1 MKRAVWKIPYVSPF
15 FFSKKVLEENEEGI
29 KTYVRKTLIT
39 QYFFKKKFFVYS
51 GRLWI
56 RVNIKKPMIG
66 LKLGEFSVT
75 KIMGSAIPISMAK
88 KEKVK
93 TKSKTGR
100 IK

>member
-1 MKRAVWKIPYVSPF
+1 MKRSVWKVPYVSPF
-15 FFSKKVLEENEEGI
+15 FFSKKKLEENEVI
-29 KTYVRKTLIT
+29 KTYVRRTIIT
-39 QYFFKKKFFVYS
+39 QYIFKKKFLVYS

-100 IK
+100 VK

>member
-1 MKRAVWKIPYVSPF
+1 MKRAVWKVPYVSPF
-15 FFSKKVLEENEEGI
+15 FFSKKVLEGNEVI
-29 KTYVRKTLIT
+29 KTDVRKTLIS
-39 QYFFKKKFFVYS
+39 QYFFKKKFLVYA
-51 GRLWI
+51 GRLWV

-88 KEKVK
+88 KEKK
-93 TKSKTGR
+93 KIKSKTGR

>member
-1 MKRAVWKIPYVSPF
+1 MKRAVWKVPYVSPF
-15 FFSKKVLEENEEGI
+15 FFSKKILEENEGT

-39 QYFFKKKFFVYS
+39 RYFYKKKFFVYA

-56 RVNIKKPMIG
+56 RVTIKKPMIG

-93 TKSKTGR
+93 MKSKTGR